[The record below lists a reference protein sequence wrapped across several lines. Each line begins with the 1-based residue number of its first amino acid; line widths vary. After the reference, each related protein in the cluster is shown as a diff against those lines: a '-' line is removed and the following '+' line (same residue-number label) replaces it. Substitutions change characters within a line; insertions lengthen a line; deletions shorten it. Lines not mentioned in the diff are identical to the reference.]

1 MKFRTLL
8 ALLLAFT
15 LIAAACGGDDDDAAS
30 TGAVQE
36 PAAEPAGDD
45 DGGDAD
51 EPAGDDDAADPALDC
66 SAPPVVNEGQ
76 LTVATGETVFPPWMG
91 AGEDDFDD
99 PSTGTGYEGAL
110 VFALADQLGF
120 DTVEFVRTGFDE
132 VIAPGDKDWDFN
144 IQQYSITAARDE
156 VVDFSNGYYQVEQAI
171 IGAADSPAAS
181 ATSIAD
187 LKGLRLGA
195 AIGTT
200 SLDYIDQVIQPD
212 NAAQVYDDNAA
223 AKAAFDAGQ
232 VDGIVFDLP
241 TAYFIT
247 AVEITDASII
257 GVLPRTGD
265 TPEELGMLFE
275 DGNPFRDCVNDALA
289 ALEADGTLAALEDQW
304 LNQGGGIPTLA
315 AADAGDAGD
324 GGEAA
329 GVECAA
335 DTVADGV
342 LTVATG
348 ETVFPPWMGAG
359 EDDFDDPS
367 TGTGYEGALV
377 FALADQLGF
386 DTVEFVRTG
395 FDEVIAPGDK
405 DWDFNIQQYSITAAR
420 DEVVDFSN
428 GYYQVEQAIIGA
440 ADSPAASATSIA
452 DLKGLRLGAAI
463 GTTSLD
469 YIDQVIQPDNA
480 AQVYDDN
487 AAAKAAFD
495 AGQVDG
501 IVFDL
506 PTAYFITAVEITDAS
521 IIGVLPRTG
530 DTPEELG
537 MLFEDGNPFRDCV
550 NDALA
555 ALEADG
561 TLAALEDQ
569 WLNQGG
575 GIPTLAG

>member
-8 ALLLAFT
+8 ALLLAFA
-15 LIAAACGGDDDDAAS
+15 LIAAACGGDDDDTTA
-30 TGAVQE
+30 TGD
-36 PAAEPAGDD
+36 PADAP
-45 DGGDAD
+45 AD
-51 EPAGDDDAADPALDC
+51 EPADEPADDGETDDDGSADAPLDC
-66 SAPPVVNEGQ
+66 AAPPVVNAGQ

-91 AGEDDFDD
+91 AGDDDFDD

-132 VIAPGDKDWDFN
+132 VIAPGEKDWDFN

-181 ATSIAD
+181 ATSIGD

-265 TPEELGMLFE
+265 APE
-275 DGNPFRDCVNDALA
+275 
-289 ALEADGTLAALEDQW
+289 Q
-304 LNQGGGIPTLA
+304 
-315 AADAGDAGD
+315 
-324 GGEAA
+324 
-329 GVECAA
+329 
-335 DTVADGV
+335 
-342 LTVATG
+342 
-348 ETVFPPWMGAG
+348 
-359 EDDFDDPS
+359 
-367 TGTGYEGALV
+367 
-377 FALADQLGF
+377 
-386 DTVEFVRTG
+386 
-395 FDEVIAPGDK
+395 
-405 DWDFNIQQYSITAAR
+405 
-420 DEVVDFSN
+420 
-428 GYYQVEQAIIGA
+428 
-440 ADSPAASATSIA
+440 
-452 DLKGLRLGAAI
+452 
-463 GTTSLD
+463 
-469 YIDQVIQPDNA
+469 
-480 AQVYDDN
+480 
-487 AAAKAAFD
+487 
-495 AGQVDG
+495 
-501 IVFDL
+501 
-506 PTAYFITAVEITDAS
+506 
-521 IIGVLPRTG
+521 
-530 DTPEELG
+530 LG